1 MNSAVFKLIWFAFPV
16 TKAVYAYLA
25 YSNPIKVNNSF
36 SPVSLLM
43 LLFGF
48 ITCTVSILLSKKIYK
63 KSFYENKIVK
73 TFLSKPNSDEKT
85 TIFNLFAMML
95 GLAENAALFGFI
107 QYIITGNL
115 IVGIIL
121 FAFCLIAWLF
131 NYPKASRQDDGKLD

>member
-73 TFLSKPNSDEKT
+73 TFLSKPNSDEKK

-121 FAFCLIAWLF
+121 FAFCFIAWLF
-131 NYPKASRQDDGKLD
+131 NYPKAIENDGKLD

>member
-73 TFLSKPNSDEKT
+73 TFLSKPNSDEKK

-121 FAFCLIAWLF
+121 FAFCFIAWLF
-131 NYPKASRQDDGKLD
+131 NYPNASTNDGQLN

>member
-1 MNSAVFKLIWFAFPV
+1 M

-73 TFLSKPNSDEKT
+73 TFLSKPNSDEKK

-121 FAFCLIAWLF
+121 FAFCFIAWRIVS
-131 NYPKASRQDDGKLD
+131 NS